1 MIKMSYIREVKAL
14 KKIRLKARCFT
25 AGTNSHKEKRG

>member
-1 MIKMSYIREVKAL
+1 MSYIRKDKAL

-25 AGTNSHKEKRG
+25 AGTKNHKEKRG